1 MPYHV
6 WNHYPQWLN
15 FILIRFVTNNV
26 FMKLFI
32 RNYLVRQ
39 LFLRKFKKAH
49 YYIYAFYILFF
60 GLFLLQKDF
69 CIYFVLVLVTFLCYF
84 HNILLILLY
93 NFLTNNNFVNI
104 LLTFLYLAHDDCFY
118 FSLFK
123 WEIGFFCV
131 KKTHF
136 FAQICTF

>member
-6 WNHYPQWLN
+6 WNPYPQWLN
-15 FILIRFVTNNV
+15 FILIIFVTSNV

-39 LFLRKFKKAH
+39 LFLWKFKKAH
-49 YYIYAFYILFF
+49 FYIYAFYILFF

-93 NFLTNNNFVNI
+93 DFLTKNNFVNV
-104 LLTFLYLAHDDCFY
+104 LLTFLYLAHDNCFY

-136 FAQICTF
+136 FAQIGNF